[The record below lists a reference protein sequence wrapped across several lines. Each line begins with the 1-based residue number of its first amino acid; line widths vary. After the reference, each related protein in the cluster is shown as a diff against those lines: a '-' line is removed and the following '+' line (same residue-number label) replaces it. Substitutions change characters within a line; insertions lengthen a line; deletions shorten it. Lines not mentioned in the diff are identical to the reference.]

1 MPILDHLEPRAV
13 FSCFEQLCAIPHGS
27 GNTKAIS
34 DYLVRFAA
42 EHQLRCIQDA
52 HNNVI
57 IFAPGTPG
65 YETAAPVILQG
76 HMDMVCETAPDCTKD
91 MAREGLDLFVD
102 GDTIGAR
109 GTTLG
114 GDDGI
119 AVAMALAILAADDI
133 PHPPLEVVITVDE
146 ETGMLGAADSVEFH
160 YSPHP
165 LFTLPT
171 DNGLRHAIESPAPG
185 IPANFPTPIKKIGD
199 PI

>member
-65 YETAAPVILQG
+65 YESAAPVILQG

-119 AVAMALAILAADDI
+119 AVAMALAILAAVLLVVSLTGVFSNTAQKFGQSLTIQKHNTASALAGQMDQLTAQSIALSEELTRELDI
-133 PHPPLEVVITVDE
+133 PAGRRL
-146 ETGMLGAADSVEFH
+146 
-160 YSPHP
+160 YS
-165 LFTLPT
+165 
-171 DNGLRHAIESPAPG
+171 
-185 IPANFPTPIKKIGD
+185 
-199 PI
+199 